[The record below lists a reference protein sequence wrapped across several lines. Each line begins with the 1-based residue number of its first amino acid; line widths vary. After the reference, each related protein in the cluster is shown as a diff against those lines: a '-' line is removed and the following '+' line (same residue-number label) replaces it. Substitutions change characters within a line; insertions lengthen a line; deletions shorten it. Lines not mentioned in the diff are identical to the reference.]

1 MLSLGTI
8 DTSGNFGVALFIR
21 LDDAE
26 TLDSEADMLSER
38 LVRTHPERVREGLR
52 RRGSAPETY
61 DALERWLAL
70 DGERRTLASE
80 HDTLAASK
88 SESLALRRMRARL
101 KALEDEQR
109 SLLARIPNL
118 PRDDVPDGHDAS
130 GNVELRRWGTL
141 PVFAFAPKRHDELAI
156 ALGILD
162 LPRATKLAGP
172 RFPLLVG
179 DSARLLRALATLFLD
194 MHHERGYIEV
204 APPHL
209 LRMIILEGT
218 GHLPRY
224 ADDLYQ
230 LPADALAL
238 SPTAET
244 QLVALHA
251 DETVAEAD
259 LPLAYTACTPAF
271 RREAGSAGARE
282 RGLIR
287 QHQFDK
293 VELVRITTPETAD
306 AAFATLLDDA
316 EETLRRLALPYRVV
330 ALCAGELPFAAERT
344 IDLEVWMPG
353 EGRYVE
359 ISSVSDCGTFQ
370 ARGLHLRYRPKS
382 GGRTRYPHTL
392 NGSALALG
400 RTLAAVLENGQ
411 RADGSVALPSALR
424 AFMGTEALTTE
435 TG

>member
-1 MLSLGTI
+1 
-8 DTSGNFGVALFIR
+8 
-21 LDDAE
+21 
-26 TLDSEADMLSER
+26 MLSER
-38 LVRTHPERVREGLR
+38 LIRQHPQRVFDGLR
-52 RRGSAPETY
+52 RRNAAPETC
-61 DALERWLAL
+61 DALERWQWL
-70 DGERRTLASE
+70 DGQRRALARQRDLPGEPDTTPAPATLIFE
-80 HDTLAASK
+80 NVDKQLK
-88 SESLALRRMRARL
+88 SLA
-101 KALEDEQR
+101 EQQR
-109 SLLARIPNL
+109 GLLARIPNI
-118 PRDDVPDGHDAS
+118 PRHDVPDGHDEFA
-130 GNVELRRWGTL
+130 NVELRRWGT
-141 PVFAFAPKRHDELAI
+141 PPAFDFTPRRHDALAT

-162 LPRATKLAGP
+162 LPRATKLAGA

-179 DSARLLRALATLFLD
+179 VGARLLRALATLLLD
-194 MHHERGYIEV
+194 LHRARGYVEV

-209 LRMIILEGT
+209 LRTTILEGT

-230 LPADALAL
+230 LPSDVLAL

-251 DETVAEAD
+251 EETLAEAT

-271 RREAGSAGARE
+271 RREAGSAGTRN

-293 VELVRITTPETAD
+293 VELVRIATPKTAD
-306 AAFATLLDDA
+306 ADFATLLDDA
-316 EETLRRLALPYRVV
+316 EATLRLLGLPYRVV

-344 IDLEVWMPG
+344 VDLEVWMPG

-370 ARGLHLRYRPKS
+370 ARGLNLRYRPV
-382 GGRTRYPHTL
+382 GGRSQYPHTL

-400 RTLAAVLENGQ
+400 RTIAALLENGQ
-411 RADGSVALPSALR
+411 HADGSVALPPALHVL
-424 AFMGTEALTTE
+424 MGTDRLSR
-435 TG
+435 

>member
-1 MLSLGTI
+1 PDRVRVGLLRRNVGP
-8 DTSGNFGVALFIR
+8 
-21 LDDAE
+21 E
-26 TLDSEADMLSER
+26 TLA
-38 LVRTHPERVREGLR
+38 
-52 RRGSAPETY
+52 
-61 DALERWLAL
+61 ALDGWLAL
-70 DGERRTLASE
+70 DAERRALASE
-80 HDTLAASK
+80 HDQLPGQGGD
-88 SESLALRRMRARL
+88 ESARKELRARL
-101 KALEDEQR
+101 AALEDEQR
-109 SLLARIPNL
+109 ALLAHIPNL
-118 PRDDVPDGHDAS
+118 PRDDVPDGYDAS
-130 GNVELRRWGTL
+130 ANVELRRWGTP
-141 PVFAFAPKRHDELAI
+141 PVFDFAPKRHDELAT

-179 DSARLLRALATLFLD
+179 DGARLLRALGTLMLD
-194 MHHERGYIEV
+194 LHRERGYVEI

-209 LRMIILEGT
+209 LRTAILEGT

-230 LPADALAL
+230 LPADGLAL

-251 DETVAEAD
+251 DETLSEPA

-271 RREAGSAGARE
+271 RREAGSAGAKG

-293 VELVRITTPETAD
+293 VELVRVATPETAD
-306 AAFATLLDDA
+306 AAFATLLADA
-316 EETLRRLALPYRVV
+316 EESLRRLGLAYRVV

-344 IDLEVWMPG
+344 VDLEVWMPG

-370 ARGLHLRYRPKS
+370 ARGLRLRYRPAG
-382 GGRTRYPHTL
+382 GGRARYPHTL

-400 RTLAAVLENGQ
+400 RTLAALLENGQ
-411 RADGSVALPSALR
+411 RRDGSVELPPALHR
-424 AFMGTEALTTE
+424 YMGTDTLQHRARPD
-435 TG
+435 

>member
-1 MLSLGTI
+1 
-8 DTSGNFGVALFIR
+8 
-21 LDDAE
+21 
-26 TLDSEADMLSER
+26 MLSER
-38 LVRTHPERVREGLR
+38 LVRTHPERIREGLR
-52 RRGSAPETY
+52 RRSAEPGTL

-70 DGERRTLASE
+70 DSERKTLASE
-80 HDTLAASK
+80 HDALAARGSDL
-88 SESLALRRMRARL
+88 SAVRARL
-101 KALEDEQR
+101 KMVEDEQR
-109 SLLARIPNL
+109 DVLARIPNI

-130 GNVELRRWGTL
+130 SNVELRRWGAL
-141 PVFAFAPKRHDELAI
+141 PTFDFAPKRHDELAT

-179 DSARLLRALATLFLD
+179 EGARLLRALAALLLD
-194 MHHERGYIEV
+194 LHRERGYVEV

-209 LRMIILEGT
+209 LRASLLEGT

-230 LPADALAL
+230 LPRDALAL
-238 SPTAET
+238 SPTAEV

-251 DETVAEAD
+251 GEILAESA

-282 RGLIR
+282 HGLIR

-293 VELVRITTPETAD
+293 VELVRIATPDTTD
-306 AAFATLLDDA
+306 DSFATLLAHAEDA
-316 EETLRRLALPYRVV
+316 LQRLALPYRVV
-330 ALCAGELPFAAERT
+330 ALCAGELPFASERT
-344 IDLEVWMPG
+344 VDLEVWMPG

-370 ARGLHLRYRPKS
+370 ARGLQLRYRPS
-382 GGRTRYPHTL
+382 GGGRARYPHTL
-392 NGSALALG
+392 NGSALPLG
-400 RTLAAVLENGQ
+400 RTLAALLEHGQ
-411 RADGSVALPSALR
+411 RSDGSVVLPPALHAYVGRNML
-424 AFMGTEALTTE
+424 GH
-435 TG
+435 

>member
-1 MLSLGTI
+1 
-8 DTSGNFGVALFIR
+8 
-21 LDDAE
+21 
-26 TLDSEADMLSER
+26 MLSER
-38 LVRTHPERVREGLR
+38 LARTHPDRVREGLH
-52 RRGSAPETY
+52 RRGSAPETL

-70 DGERRTLASE
+70 DGERRSLANE
-80 HDTLAASK
+80 HDTLAVTGGEPS
-88 SESLALRRMRARL
+88 ALKNFRTRL
-101 KALEDEQR
+101 KALEGEQR
-109 SLLARIPNL
+109 GLLARIPNL

-130 GNVELRRWGTL
+130 GNVELRQWGTL
-141 PVFAFAPKRHDELAI
+141 PMFDFTPKRHDELAT

-172 RFPLLVG
+172 RFPLLMG
-179 DSARLLRALATLFLD
+179 DGARLLRALGTLFLD
-194 MHHERGYIEV
+194 MHRERGYIEV

-209 LRMIILEGT
+209 LRTTILEGT

-251 DETVAEAD
+251 DEILSEEAD

-293 VELVRITTPETAD
+293 VELVRIATPETAD
-306 AAFATLLDDA
+306 AAFTALLADA

-330 ALCAGELPFAAERT
+330 ALCAGELPFAAERS

-370 ARGLHLRYRPKS
+370 ARGLHLRYRPNG
-382 GGRTRYPHTL
+382 GGRPRYPHTL

-400 RTLAAVLENGQ
+400 RTLAALLENSQ
-411 RADGSVALPSALR
+411 RADGSVALPSALHTYIGGEVL
-424 AFMGTEALTTE
+424 AH
-435 TG
+435 

>member
-1 MLSLGTI
+1 
-8 DTSGNFGVALFIR
+8 
-21 LDDAE
+21 
-26 TLDSEADMLSER
+26 MLSER
-38 LVRTHPERVREGLR
+38 LARTHPDRVREGLR
-52 RRGSAPETY
+52 RRGSAPEMY
-61 DALERWLAL
+61 DALERWVAL
-70 DGERRTLASE
+70 DAERRTLASE

-88 SESLALRRMRARL
+88 SAPGALRRMRARL
-101 KALEDEQR
+101 KAFEEEQR
-109 SLLARIPNL
+109 GLLARIPNL
-118 PRDDVPDGHDAS
+118 PRDDIPDGHDAS
-130 GNVELRRWGTL
+130 GNIELRRWGT
-141 PVFAFAPKRHDELAI
+141 PPRFEFTPKRHDELAT

-162 LPRATKLAGP
+162 PPRATKLAGP

-179 DSARLLRALATLFLD
+179 DGARLLRALASLFLD
-194 MHHERGYIEV
+194 MHRVRGYIEV

-209 LRMIILEGT
+209 LRTSILEGT

-251 DETVAEAD
+251 DETLAEDA

-293 VELVRITTPETAD
+293 VELVRIATPETAD
-306 AAFATLLDDA
+306 AAFATLLADV
-316 EETLRRLALPYRVV
+316 EETLRRLALPYHVV

-344 IDLEVWMPG
+344 VDLEVWMPG

-370 ARGLHLRYRPKS
+370 ARGLQLRYRPVD
-382 GGRTRYPHTL
+382 GGRARYPHTL

-411 RADGSVALPSALR
+411 RADGSVALPSALH
-424 AFMGTEALTTE
+424 AFMGTELLSL
-435 TG
+435 

>member
-1 MLSLGTI
+1 
-8 DTSGNFGVALFIR
+8 
-21 LDDAE
+21 
-26 TLDSEADMLSER
+26 MLSER
-38 LVRTHPERVREGLR
+38 LLRTHPDLARAGLLR
-52 RRGSAPETY
+52 RGAGPE
-61 DALERWLAL
+61 ALAALDRWLAL
-70 DGERRTLASE
+70 DAERRALAGE
-80 HDTLAASK
+80 HDWQAGNGGDPAALKSLRSRLA
-88 SESLALRRMRARL
+88 
-101 KALEDEQR
+101 ALEDEQHA
-109 SLLARIPNL
+109 LLAIIPNL

-130 GNVELRRWGTL
+130 ANIELRRWGT
-141 PVFAFAPKRHDELAI
+141 PPAFDFPPKRHDELAT

-172 RFPLLVG
+172 RFPLLLG
-179 DSARLLRALATLFLD
+179 DGARLLRALAALLLD
-194 MHHERGYIEV
+194 LHRERGYIEV

-209 LRMIILEGT
+209 LRTALLEGT

-224 ADDLYQ
+224 RDDLYQ

-251 DETVAEAD
+251 DETLAEAA

-271 RREAGSAGARE
+271 RREAGSAGARG

-293 VELVRITTPETAD
+293 VELARIATPEMAD
-306 AAFATLLDDA
+306 AAFATLLADA
-316 EETLRRLALPYRVV
+316 EESLRRLGLAYRVV

-344 IDLEVWMPG
+344 VDLEVWMPG
-353 EGRYVE
+353 EGRYME

-370 ARGLHLRYRPKS
+370 ARGLRLRYRPS
-382 GGRTRYPHTL
+382 GGGRARYPHTL

-400 RTLAAVLENGQ
+400 RTLAALLENGQ
-411 RADGSVALPSALR
+411 GADGSVALPPTLHAY
-424 AFMGTEALTTE
+424 MGMDTLAR
-435 TG
+435 

>member
-1 MLSLGTI
+1 
-8 DTSGNFGVALFIR
+8 
-21 LDDAE
+21 
-26 TLDSEADMLSER
+26 MLSER
-38 LVRTHPERVREGLR
+38 LVRTHPDRVREELR

-70 DGERRTLASE
+70 DAERRALASE

-88 SESLALRRMRARL
+88 SEPGALRRMRARL

-109 SLLARIPNL
+109 SLPARIPNL

-130 GNVELRRWGTL
+130 GNVELRRWGTP
-141 PVFAFAPKRHDELAI
+141 PVFKFTPKRHDELAT

-179 DSARLLRALATLFLD
+179 DGARLLRALATLFLD
-194 MHHERGYIEV
+194 MHRERGYVEV

-209 LRMIILEGT
+209 LRTTILEGT
-218 GHLPRY
+218 GHLPRF

-251 DETVAEAD
+251 DETLAEDA

-293 VELVRITTPETAD
+293 VELVRIATPETAD
-306 AAFATLLDDA
+306 AAFATLLADA
-316 EETLRRLALPYRVV
+316 EETLRRVALPYRVV

-344 IDLEVWMPG
+344 VDLEVWMPG

-370 ARGLHLRYRPKS
+370 ARGLHLRYRPGD
-382 GGRTRYPHTL
+382 GGRGRYPHTL

-400 RTLAAVLENGQ
+400 RALAAVLENGQ
-411 RADGSVALPSALR
+411 RADGSVALPSALH
-424 AFMGTEALTTE
+424 AFIGTEALTTE